1 MQAVI
6 DRAHCLKHPFK
17 IVRLFGLDVFLG
29 MLLRTDKTLLE
40 RIAEKYRAR
49 RIAMPGTVGS
59 AYKLSALFEYRVAH
73 IYGAMAERFRS
84 IPEAHRLFLDLKEEE
99 MEHGRLMLACLYQVA
114 VSPDVQFVPSVRD
127 PEIRESLNEL
137 RRIEREVAGMS
148 LEQALATTGR
158 LEASEVNTI
167 FGRLLKQVGKA
178 ETELFAEELRGAKSH
193 PESVPRRIKELR
205 ERLGPERSQD
215 AHA

>member
-6 DRAHCLKHPFK
+6 DRAHCLRHPLK

-29 MLLRTDKTLLE
+29 MLLRPNKTLLE

-49 RIAMPGTVGS
+49 RIAMPGSLGN
-59 AYKLSALFEYRVAH
+59 AYKLSALFEFRVAH
-73 IYGAMAERFRS
+73 IYGAMAERFKS
-84 IPEAHRLFLDLKEEE
+84 VPEANRLFLELMEEE

-114 VSPDVQFVPSVRD
+114 VSPDLQFVPSVRD
-127 PEIRESLNEL
+127 PQIRESLSAL
-137 RRIEREVAGMS
+137 RRIEREVQGMS
-148 LEQALATTGR
+148 LERALAVTGT

-178 ETELFAEELRGAKSH
+178 QTELFAEELSGAKSH
-193 PESVPRRIKELR
+193 PESVPRRIKELK
-205 ERLGPERSQD
+205 ERLGPERLAA
-215 AHA
+215 AH